1 MYLVDDWSC
10 DLINAK
16 SCDPILIGSCDQDD
30 HSSLFMMIQNYIEL
44 NVDILLLIWEFDG
57 QENRLI
63 FLVKKPVL
71 YNIIY
76 IFNIFSYLCHIKS
89 VFIFFFS
96 VTTQAD
102 CVIFGSCQVLVH
114 TLASELYIH
123 LWVCVTVCVRVC
135 ALVRMVQCSFV
146 RNTRHFY

>member
-1 MYLVDDWSC
+1 MWPNSYRVMWPRWPFLFIRDDTKLYRIKCWYPFTHMG
-10 DLINAK
+10 IWWPGEQAYFF
-16 SCDPILIGSCDQDD
+16 
-30 HSSLFMMIQNYIEL
+30 SL
-44 NVDILLLIWEFDG
+44 
-57 QENRLI
+57 
-63 FLVKKPVL
+63 KPVL

-89 VFIFFFS
+89 VLIFFFS